1 MDCGAACLRMAARF
15 HGRYYSLEYL
25 RDLTNQDRE
34 GVSMRAILEAAEAI
48 GLNTLAAEIT
58 YEQLSEDVPL
68 PAIVH
73 WGDDHFVLV
82 YRLRGDQVW
91 MADPASGKRKISRRE
106 FLSSWLEE
114 GEENGVVLLLEPS
127 PAFYELEGEGS
138 RNTRGWRYLLPYFKR
153 YRSLFWQLLATLLLS
168 IVLQLVFP
176 FILQAIVDYGIA
188 RSNISLIWM
197 LLLAHLLVFMGRVSV
212 DVIRNRL
219 ILHIGE
225 RVHIHLMSDFLSRLL
240 RMPMRFFE
248 TRLRSDVF
256 RRIADSGRLERF
268 LSRTFLH
275 AAFSIIQLLVFG
287 LVLLIYSWKIFLVF
301 LGGTG
306 LYLLWIQLFM
316 RRRSRLDARLFS
328 GEIEGQGRIVE
339 MLEGMADLRNFG
351 AGRDL
356 RWRWEQVQAAV
367 FRSRMGFRRIEQWQ
381 VTGGAVIEEIKI
393 LVIILISAQ
402 AVIAGQLTLGML
414 LAVMYIIGQLSA
426 PVGQLLRFLQ
436 QAQEAGISLERM
448 REILQHDP
456 RTEPARV
463 QLIPERAG
471 IFLEN
476 VTFAYGGDG
485 PTVLQGLS
493 TEIPYGRRTAVTG
506 ESGGGKSTLLKLLL
520 GYYPPAEGRIRLQEV
535 DLKTLKPEV
544 WQQRCGAILQE
555 SRLFSDTLARNVA
568 LGQERIDRQRL
579 LQAVRLAHLQP
590 LIDRLPLGLN
600 TPVGRDGTG
609 LSRGQEQQVLLA
621 RLIYF
626 NPEYLLMDEVTSSLD
641 PFQEMMIWDELCEF
655 FSGKTFIYVTHRL
668 HALRSADQ
676 ILVMRDGLITEVGT
690 HDQLLQREGYYT
702 FLMRNQV
709 V

>member
-1 MDCGAACLRMAARF
+1 MDCGAACLRMATRY

-25 RDLTNQDRE
+25 RELTNQDRE
-34 GVSMRAILEAAEAI
+34 GVSMRSILEAAEAV
-48 GLNTLAAEIT
+48 GLNTLAAEISF
-58 YEQLSEDVPL
+58 EQLAEEVPL

-73 WGDDHFVLV
+73 WGDDHFVLI
-82 YRLRGDQVW
+82 YRIRGEQVW
-91 MADPASGKRKISRRE
+91 VADPASGKRKVSRGE
-106 FLSSWLEE
+106 FLSWWLEE
-114 GEENGVVLLLEPS
+114 GEKSGVVLLLEPS
-127 PAFYELEGEGS
+127 PAFFELEGEGS
-138 RNTRGWRYLLPYFKR
+138 KDTRGWRYLLPYFSR
-153 YRSLFWQLLATLLLS
+153 YKALFWQLLAALLLS
-168 IVLQLVFP
+168 VVLQLVFP

-188 RSNISLIWM
+188 RSNVQLIWM
-197 LLLAHLLVFMGRVSV
+197 LLLAHLLVFAGRVSV
-212 DVIRNRL
+212 DVIRNWL

-275 AAFSIIQLLVFG
+275 AAFSVIQLLVFG
-287 LVLLIYSWKIFLVF
+287 LVLLIYSWKIFSVF
-301 LGGTG
+301 LVGTL
-306 LYLLWIQLFM
+306 LYLAWIQLFM
-316 RRRSRLDARLFS
+316 RRRSRMDARLFS

-339 MLEGMADLRNFG
+339 MLEGMVDLRNFG

-367 FRSRMGFRRIEQWQ
+367 FRSRMNFRRLEQWQ

-414 LAVMYIIGQLSA
+414 LAIMYIIGQLSA

-448 REILQHDP
+448 REVLRQDP
-456 RTEPARV
+456 HFEPARV

-471 IFLEN
+471 IYLEN
-476 VTFAYGGDG
+476 VEFAYSKDA
-485 PTVLQGLS
+485 PMVLQGLES
-493 TEIPYGRRTAVTG
+493 NIPFGKKTAITG

-520 GYYPPAEGRIRLQEV
+520 GYYPPMNGRIRLEEV

-555 SRLFSDTLARNVA
+555 SRLFSDTLARNIA
-568 LGQERIDRQRL
+568 FGQERIDRTRL

-590 LIDRLPLGLN
+590 LLDRLPLGLN
-600 TPVGRDGTG
+600 TPVGRDGG
-609 LSRGQEQQVLLA
+609 SLSRGQEQQVLLA
-621 RLIYF
+621 RLFYAD
-626 NPEYLLMDEVTSSLD
+626 PEYLLMDEVTSSLD
-641 PFQEMMIWDELCEF
+641 PFQGMMIWDEFCEY
-655 FSGKTFIYVTHRL
+655 FSGRTLIYVTHRL

-676 ILVMRDGLITEVGT
+676 ILVMRDGFITETGT
-690 HDQLLQREGYYT
+690 HEELLEQGGYYS
-702 FLMRNQV
+702 FLMRNQMA
-709 V
+709 